1 MPSRRAYR
9 LGCLALAI
17 AAGSAAAGEW
27 IGGSGNWNDPANWAA
42 GVVPGAG
49 EGALVNNGGTV
60 LATDLIIEAGT
71 GGFGGLVG
79 DQSGDGHFVQS
90 GGSSSWGGLGLA
102 FGNFAGTSGS
112 LILTDAGAMTTIR
125 LGFGNRGAGSGR
137 IDAGST
143 VNTSRLFVAGLSRTP
158 SREFTSAGDLT
169 IDGPG
174 TRVSVAGSGDGFSA
188 GYDGA
193 ASVTVSG
200 GALLEVARG
209 LLVSTVAD
217 GSSMTIEGP
226 GSTLRFGGGA
236 DAWFDLGRDIT
247 LPPDHGPV
255 GQAVLTLRD
264 GGRVEQTG
272 VGRGMVL
279 AERSLVR
286 GSGELDTTIT
296 NLQGSI
302 IDPGEDD
309 AFGHLHIARLLD
321 NNATPYVGVDG
332 GTLRFDLGGTV
343 DGMYD
348 QLTVGALLAGGT
360 LEIALA
366 DGFAAAFGDAFQ
378 IITITDQALFA
389 GGQPV
394 GSFDTVVLPDLT
406 GGLFFEVDLADSGV
420 SLRVVPAPG
429 AAGLGLAACI
439 VFARRPLRAQPTR
452 SDNR

>member
-1 MPSRRAYR
+1 M
-9 LGCLALAI
+9 
-17 AAGSAAAGEW
+17 
-27 IGGSGNWNDPANWAA
+27 
-42 GVVPGAG
+42 
-49 EGALVNNGGTV
+49 NNGGTV
-60 LATDLIIEAGT
+60 LATDLMIEAGT

-90 GGSSSWGGLGLA
+90 GGSSSGGGLGLA

-112 LILTDAGAMTTIR
+112 LILTDAGALTTIR

-143 VNTSRLFVAGLSRTP
+143 VTTSRLFVAGLSRTP
-158 SREFTSAGDLT
+158 SREFTSAGNLT

-174 TRVSVAGSGDGFSA
+174 THVSVAGCGDGFSA

-209 LLVSTVAD
+209 LLVSTVAE

-226 GSTLRFGGGA
+226 GSTLRFGGGP

-272 VGRGMVL
+272 VGRGMLL
-279 AERSLVR
+279 ADRSLVR

-302 IDPGEDD
+302 INPGEDD

-321 NNATPYVGVDG
+321 NNATAYASVDG
-332 GTLRFDLGGTV
+332 GTLRFDLGGTA

-348 QLTVGALLAGGT
+348 RLSVGALLAGGT
-360 LEIALA
+360 LEIGLT

-406 GGLFFEVDLADSGV
+406 DGLFFEVGYSDTGV
-420 SLRVVPAPG
+420 TLSVVPTPG
-429 AAGLGLAACI
+429 PLVALALACAGLAGRS
-439 VFARRPLRAQPTR
+439 RRAGR
-452 SDNR
+452 

>member
-1 MPSRRAYR
+1 MPSRQAHR
-9 LGCLALAI
+9 LGCLAFAI
-17 AAGSAAAGEW
+17 AAGSAAAGDW
-27 IGGSGNWNDPANWAA
+27 IGGTGPWNDPANWAG

-49 EGALVNNGGTV
+49 EGVLVINGGTI
-60 LATDLIIEAGT
+60 LAVDLMIEAGS
-71 GGFGGLVG
+71 GGFGGQAG
-79 DQSGDGHFVQS
+79 DQTGDGHFAQS
-90 GGSSSWGGLGLA
+90 GGSSSWGGLGLI
-102 FGNFAGTSGS
+102 FGNLPGTSGS
-112 LILTDAGAMTTIR
+112 LNLTDAGSLSTAM
-125 LGFGNRGAGSGR
+125 LGFGNRGSGSGR
-137 IDAGST
+137 VDAGST
-143 VNTSRLFVAGLSRTP
+143 MIVSRLFVAGASRSP
-158 SREFTSAGDLT
+158 ARAFTSAGDLT

-174 TRVSVAGSGDGFSA
+174 TRVSVAGNGDGFSA

-226 GSTLRFGGGA
+226 GSTLRFGGGS

-272 VGRGMVL
+272 PGRGMVL
-279 AERSLVR
+279 AERSFVR
-286 GSGELDTTIT
+286 GSGALDTTIT
-296 NLQGSI
+296 NLRGSI

-332 GTLRFDLGGTV
+332 GTLHFDLGAAS
-343 DGMYD
+343 DGIYD
-348 QLTVGALLAGGT
+348 RLTVGALLAGGT

-366 DGFAAAFGDAFQ
+366 DGFTTAFGDAFQ

-389 GGQPV
+389 GDQPM

-429 AAGLGLAACI
+429 AASLGLAACI
-439 VFARRPLRAQPTR
+439 GFARRSRRAQPTR
-452 SDNR
+452 SDIR